1 MGVYPPYVL
10 KTQTWEFQNLHL
22 TGLIFQNL
30 LKTEFALFV
39 NLLWKLLEAW
49 EKKRLKTLP
58 QISNRSGQVAMEH
71 NIHDDTLI
79 VVDAEKLNVEIDSCD
94 GSDGDISEALYRN
107 CKKYFAK

>member
-1 MGVYPPYVL
+1 M
-10 KTQTWEFQNLHL
+10 
-22 TGLIFQNL
+22 
-30 LKTEFALFV
+30 
-39 NLLWKLLEAW
+39 
-49 EKKRLKTLP
+49 
-58 QISNRSGQVAMEH
+58 SNRSRQVAMEH

>member
-1 MGVYPPYVL
+1 
-10 KTQTWEFQNLHL
+10 
-22 TGLIFQNL
+22 
-30 LKTEFALFV
+30 
-39 NLLWKLLEAW
+39 
-49 EKKRLKTLP
+49 
-58 QISNRSGQVAMEH
+58 MEH